1 MLSSLNI
8 PTHFNLSTFAT
19 TSGSSLFTAQTVN
32 GLSSATAKPY
42 SSSLMGSHSYAG
54 INLLHRPVM
63 SVTFPHP
70 STTQFQ
76 PVHLTSGIH
85 VPPVTHPLTT
95 VVTLTHPLTTVT
107 PLPHPLTTVATL
119 THPLTTAAPL
129 IHPLTTAAPLIHPL
143 TTAAPLI
150 HPLTTVAPLTHLL
163 TTVTPLP
170 HPLTTATP
178 VIQPLTT
185 AATLTCPIATVT
197 HSLPTSTSSVTTS
210 LPVISNVVPQT
221 NISALTTTTDPQ
233 RSVNPI
239 TTLTGLT
246 TAAFDSSVTFV
257 PPTVTIHHQASSSTI
272 PTAGRSHSGP
282 AVVTSPPHSMATQP
296 HLLSTLTIQEDS
308 LTKDL
313 ANSSDISESTEDGGE
328 TPKSTKEGTLAA
340 VLALRDQY
348 SPVLSSSIVTVTQQP
363 PMVSLDNLWSG
374 RANPTE
380 EESRDEVDNESVTH
394 HSDKPPGVHTTPPTV
409 TTSVTTPTHHPAV
422 ITSTTSARSPSPSTV
437 TAVTTSPSQSLDN
450 TMGRYLQLLQQ
461 KQQAEENSQASETH
475 NSDKEEVSI

>member
-19 TSGSSLFTAQTVN
+19 TSGSSLITAQTVN

-42 SSSLMGSHSYAG
+42 SSNLMGSHSYAG

-85 VPPVTHPLTT
+85 VPPVTHFLTT

-143 TTAAPLI
+143 TTVAPLI
-150 HPLTTVAPLTHLL
+150 HPL

-170 HPLTTATP
+170 HPLTTAAP
-178 VIQPLTT
+178 LIQPLTT
-185 AATLTCPIATVT
+185 AATLTHPIATVT

-210 LPVISNVVPQT
+210 LPVISNVVPLT

-239 TTLTGLT
+239 TNLTGLT

-257 PPTVTIHHQASSSTI
+257 APTVTIHHRASSSTI

-363 PMVSLDNLWSG
+363 PMVSLDNLWSS

-394 HSDKPPGVHTTPPTV
+394 HSDKPPSVHTTPPTV

-422 ITSTTSARSPSPSTV
+422 IISTTSARSPSPSTV
-437 TAVTTSPSQSLDN
+437 TAVTTSPLQSLDN

-461 KQQAEENSQASETH
+461 KQQAEENSQASTTY